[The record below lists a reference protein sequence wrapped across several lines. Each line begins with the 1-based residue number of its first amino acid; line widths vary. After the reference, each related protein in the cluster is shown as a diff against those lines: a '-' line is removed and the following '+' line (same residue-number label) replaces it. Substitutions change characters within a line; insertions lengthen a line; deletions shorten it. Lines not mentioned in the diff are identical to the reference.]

1 MTAPTSF
8 EIAQGFS
15 NNVGRSQRRQNDIS
29 AIDEILI
36 RANRTGNPQDIDSA
50 MSQILQ
56 RVSPERQ
63 PGALALL
70 QKKQADIMQLKENKA
85 LQKNYNVNLNDIN
98 DPAIRQQLAS
108 TGIQR
113 NQATSVA
120 NASRGVNYSNNPSAR
135 NSSPPTNAQSSS
147 SVTPTS
153 QPIQTRSAVGPTPM
167 GNSPVQS
174 QPRQN
179 APLPVGMTGTG
190 SMPMRTTSGN
200 VQPRLDVDQL
210 LEKGNDIAQ
219 QQTDALN
226 PTSQLEG
233 FALAQ
238 QLNNEQ
244 QVYNDT
250 LIKEDAAR
258 ILEETRYNKMGV
270 EALGQYFPEGTAGQA
285 SPEMKNIFEKKAE
298 QAALRGESEA
308 DIKKSLV
315 QDAKNLK
322 DDINNIKKSIKPPAR
337 IWNKAGNAINNSKNL
352 SDESVKNSTRI
363 KVQPLLDQGL
373 YDEARQ
379 LLDQVGYYPEEREAI
394 LTDQGENTK
403 KILAQ
408 LPAAEKPKQKLTADK
423 PFYQETELTPRQ
435 LEDFQNNLSQL
446 VQADPSTNLILLR
459 KSYEDKGID
468 WTQFKDGLDQLVI
481 NGQLKLSPDQK
492 NQFRTLETPP
502 LDRLEWLLHKLNLR
516 GR

>member
-36 RANRTGNPQDIDSA
+36 RANQTGNPQDIDSA

-98 DPAIRQQLAS
+98 DPSIRQQLAS

-113 NQATSVA
+113 NQATNVA

-135 NSSPPTNAQSSS
+135 NSSPPSPAQNAT
-147 SVTPTS
+147 SVPQAT
-153 QPIQTRSAVGPTPM
+153 QTRTAVGPAPM
-167 GNSPVQS
+167 ADAPVQN

-179 APLPVGMTGTG
+179 TPIVNSAPSSTGN
-190 SMPMRTTSGN
+190 MPKRTTSGN

-210 LEKGNDIAQ
+210 LQKGNDIAQ
-219 QQTDALN
+219 QQTDAQN

-250 LIKEDAAR
+250 LIKEDADR
-258 ILEETRYNKMGV
+258 VIEQDRYNKMGV
-270 EALGQYFPEGTAGQA
+270 AALSQYFPEGTPDQA

-298 QAALRGESEA
+298 QAALRGDSEA

-322 DDINNIKKSIKPPAR
+322 DRINNIKKSIKPPSR
-337 IWNKAGNAINNSKNL
+337 VWNKIGNAINNSKNL

-363 KVQPLLDQGL
+363 KVQPLLDDGL

-408 LPAAEKPKQKLTADK
+408 LSAVEQPKFKPTADK
-423 PFYQETELTPRQ
+423 PFPQEVPLTQRQ
-435 LEDFQNNLSQL
+435 LQDFQSNLSQL
-446 VQADPSTNLILLR
+446 VQADPSTNLVLLR

-468 WTQFKDGLDQLVI
+468 WTQFKDGIDQLII
-481 NGQLKLSPDQK
+481 NGQLKLSPDQE